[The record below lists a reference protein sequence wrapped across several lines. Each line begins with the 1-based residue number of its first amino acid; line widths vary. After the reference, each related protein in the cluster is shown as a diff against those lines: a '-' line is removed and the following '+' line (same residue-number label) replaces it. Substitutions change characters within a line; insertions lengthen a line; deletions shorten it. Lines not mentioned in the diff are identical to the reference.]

1 MMSEYTFR
9 LAEAKDAPAIS
20 QWVSENNQIDP
31 KDKQL
36 GFTQTSPMAVYFIVE
51 RDGKLIAYAPLLFVL
66 HLCHLAFAPDSRAS
80 ERMHAMQT
88 LLDGAKEFAVEA
100 GVHRIQTLTLP
111 DYGVAKWALDHGFVA
126 DDRVLLT
133 LDIPKDA
140 N

>member
-1 MMSEYTFR
+1 MMNEYTFR
-9 LAEAKDAPAIS
+9 LVEAKDAPAIS
-20 QWVSENNQIDP
+20 RWVAENQQIDP

-36 GFTQTSPMAVYFIVE
+36 CWTQTSPMAVYFIVE
-51 RDGKLIAYAPLLFVL
+51 KDGEPIAYAPLLFVL
-66 HLCHLAFAPDSRAS
+66 HLCHLAFAPTSRAS
-80 ERMHAMQT
+80 ERVHAMQT
-88 LLDGAKEFAVEA
+88 LLDGTKEFAVEA

-111 DYGVAKWALDHGFVA
+111 DYGVAKWALAHGFVA